1 MIEGQA
7 LVCVEAMKMEMW
19 VAAQASGTVLAVHA
33 RVGDQLESGA
43 LLVEIE
49 IDNTKEP

>member
-19 VAAQASGTVLAVHA
+19 VAAQSLGTVKAVHV
-33 RVGDQLESGA
+33 RVGDQVESGA
-43 LLVEIE
+43 LRVEIE